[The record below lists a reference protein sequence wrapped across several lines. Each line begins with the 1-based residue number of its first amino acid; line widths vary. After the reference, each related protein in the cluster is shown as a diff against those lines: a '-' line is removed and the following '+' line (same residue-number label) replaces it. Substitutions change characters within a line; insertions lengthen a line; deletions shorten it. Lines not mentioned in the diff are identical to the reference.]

1 MLVVGLGNPGPRY
14 AGSPHNV
21 GFRVVDHF
29 VEHHIPGQQVP
40 GHQASAQRSAGQ
52 VRANR
57 PVWSE
62 RFDAELAMT
71 TVDSEQVVLLKPLT
85 YMNRSGESVRK
96 ALSFFKIAVPDA
108 LVVHDE
114 LDLPLGSVK
123 LKRGGGEAGHN
134 GLKSVSAELGTRD
147 YVRLRVGVGRP
158 AVGEVSDFLLSP
170 LPSAAA
176 TELEASFDEAR
187 AAIDLWVRHGVERAM
202 NLVNR
207 KVLAGK
213 ASPER
218 LPANDGTQE
227 AAASEAAG
235 DERKLVDPEAGQP
248 D

>member
-29 VEHHIPGQQVP
+29 AEHHRLADPRG
-40 GHQASAQRSAGQ
+40 
-52 VRANR
+52 ANR
-57 PVWSE
+57 AVWSE

-71 TVDSEQVVLLKPLT
+71 SVDSEPLVLLKPLT
-85 YMNRSGESVRK
+85 FMNRSGESVRK
-96 ALSFFKIAVPDA
+96 VMSFFKIAVPDA

-114 LDLPLGSVK
+114 LDLPLGSIK

-158 AVGEVSDFLLSP
+158 ALGEVSDFLLSP

-207 KVLAGK
+207 KAQG
-213 ASPER
+213 
-218 LPANDGTQE
+218 G
-227 AAASEAAG
+227 
-235 DERKLVDPEAGQP
+235 PEAGQP